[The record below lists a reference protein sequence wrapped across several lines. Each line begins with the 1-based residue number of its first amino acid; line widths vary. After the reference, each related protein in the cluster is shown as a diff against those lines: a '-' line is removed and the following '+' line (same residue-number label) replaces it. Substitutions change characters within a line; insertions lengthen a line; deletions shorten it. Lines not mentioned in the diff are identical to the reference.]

1 MKLTTVG
8 FWGAYPRANEATSCY
23 LVQDEDTRIVLD
35 CGSGALSRLQ
45 NYVQLNELDAV
56 FISHTHADHIA
67 DIYCLEYAMLVQ
79 RQLGNRKTPLDVYIY
94 TDELNTLT
102 FSYPEA
108 LNVQQIHVTDNIQV
122 GSLSVTFSENVHDIP
137 CCSMKITNRTGQ
149 TLVYSGD
156 TGYTD
161 SLIQFAK
168 GVNVLL
174 IECSLYKKQQ
184 GLFTGHLA
192 SNEVGKIAQ
201 QANVEQVVLT
211 HFPHYGH
218 LDQLKEEVCQ
228 FFNKKVYD
236 AKEGFSIT
244 I

>member
-8 FWGAYPRANEATSCY
+8 FWGAFPRANEATSCY

-94 TDELNTLT
+94 TDELRTLPFT
-102 FSYPEA
+102 FPEA
-108 LNVQQIHVTDNIQV
+108 LNIQQLHVTDRIQV

-137 CCSMKITNRTGQ
+137 CCSMKVTNRTGQ

-161 SLIQFAK
+161 TLIQFAK
-168 GVNVLL
+168 GVDVLL
-174 IECSLYKKQQ
+174 IECSLYMKQQ
-184 GLFTGHLA
+184 GLIKGHLA

-201 QANVEQVVLT
+201 QANVKHVVLT

-218 LDQLKEEVCQ
+218 LNRLREEVRL
-228 FFNKKVYD
+228 FYKKKITY
-236 AKEGFSIT
+236 AKEGLTIT
-244 I
+244 L